1 MYFLW
6 QCCHQHS
13 CHLLHLLKLVF
24 LVSYCPFSQ
33 VNTTVPLKKCF
44 SVFNYY
50 YFPSGLAS
58 CDHNGRQCIHNTL
71 NKDISWSIWAFPVL
85 MTPQSIFWAFFTAV
99 FFLGLG
105 INKEQIHQLNGG
117 PYLFLSSWMLIK
129 DNKPRRSFL
138 CCSKLTVT
146 SAPLTLT
153 HTWPD
158 GVRNHGHWLSL
169 RRQVCVN
176 AVSLRMQNSHLR
188 KSEMR
193 V

>member
-1 MYFLW
+1 MHPQYPKKRHKLKHLGFTSTDDTSIHFL
-6 QCCHQHS
+6 
-13 CHLLHLLKLVF
+13 
-24 LVSYCPFSQ
+24 
-33 VNTTVPLKKCF
+33 
-44 SVFNYY
+44 
-50 YFPSGLAS
+50 G
-58 CDHNGRQCIHNTL
+58 
-71 NKDISWSIWAFPVL
+71 
-85 MTPQSIFWAFFTAV
+85 FFIAV

-158 GVRNHGHWLSL
+158 GVRNHTHPLKTHGHWLSL

-176 AVSLRMQNSHLR
+176 AVSLRMQNSHLH